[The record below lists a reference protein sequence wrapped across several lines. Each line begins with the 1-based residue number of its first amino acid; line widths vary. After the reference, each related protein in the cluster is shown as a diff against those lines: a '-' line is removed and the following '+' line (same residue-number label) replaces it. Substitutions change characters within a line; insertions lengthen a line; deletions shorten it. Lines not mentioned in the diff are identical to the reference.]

1 MQTSIRL
8 AAAGILSLALAAH
21 AGLTL
26 TQSMQ
31 DLGGQKPATTTT
43 IRLDKDRVRMDM
55 GQNPDTY
62 MIYRGDKQVFWTVDL
77 KRKTYMEMTEKDFE
91 DMSAK
96 MSDAMKKMR
105 EQMKNLPPERQKMM
119 EEMMA
124 KMMPGAKGS
133 KTAYAKIGDGGK
145 IGRWATEKYEG
156 TRDGAKVSEIWT
168 AAPKS
173 IGIGEEDVKVLKD
186 LAKFFEKFAKDFSG
200 MIGDHENGLQG
211 IPVKTVSFKDGAARW
226 QSELKDVKKED
237 QAASLFEVPAGFA
250 LKTMKKPE

>member
-1 MQTSIRL
+1 MSLKIRF
-8 AAAGILSLALAAH
+8 AATGILCLALAAQ
-21 AGLTL
+21 AGVTL

-31 DLGGQKPATTTT
+31 ESGGQKPATTTT

-62 MIYRGDKQVFWTVDL
+62 MIYRGDKKVFWTVDL

-96 MSDAMKKMR
+96 MEEAMKKM
-105 EQMKNLPPERQKMM
+105 EAQLQAMPPERRKMM

-124 KMMPGAKGS
+124 KMMPGGKAS
-133 KTAYAKIGDGGK
+133 KTAYTKLGNGGK
-145 IGRWATEKYEG
+145 VGRWATEKYAG
-156 TRDGAKVSEIWT
+156 TREGAKVSEVWT

-173 IGIGEEDVKVLKD
+173 IGVGEEDVQVLKD
-186 LAKFFEKFAKDFSG
+186 MARFFEKFAKDFAG

-211 IPVKTVSFKDGAARW
+211 VPVKTVAYKDGAARW
-226 QSELKDVKKED
+226 QSELKDAKKED
-237 QAASLFEVPAGFA
+237 LAPALFEIPAGFS
-250 LKTMKKPE
+250 LKSIKKTE